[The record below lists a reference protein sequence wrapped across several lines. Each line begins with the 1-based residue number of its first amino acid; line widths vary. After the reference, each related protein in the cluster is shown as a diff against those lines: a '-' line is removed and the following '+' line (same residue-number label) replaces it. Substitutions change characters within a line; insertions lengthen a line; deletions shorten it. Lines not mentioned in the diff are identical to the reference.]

1 MEVLLGFVGVVLG
14 ILNLILFFKI
24 WGMTNDVRELKDV
37 LLEEI
42 QKNSNKPVS
51 NANQIQNAK
60 NELVETERQINQNDN
75 PKDALIWQFNVSV
88 KKYKLQCAT
97 NSISDDKYRAGVQSI
112 IKAYQKR
119 ASEEQLN
126 IDFNSL
132 VD

>member
-14 ILNLILFFKI
+14 ILNLTLFFKI

-75 PKDALIWQFNVSV
+75 PKDALIRQFNVSV

>member
-60 NELVETERQINQNDN
+60 NELAETERQINQNDN